1 MEKFIT
7 FSVSIKKE
15 YDNGKKISYKL
26 KFIDGFRFLSTSLSN
41 LVENLLDIYK
51 KKCKKCMGKKAI
63 SECKPIDIKDNRLI
77 YKRKER
83 NDKSYKPINGLKR
96 INFVVEMLIIFFGC

>member
-1 MEKFIT
+1 
-7 FSVSIKKE
+7 
-15 YDNGKKISYKL
+15 
-26 KFIDGFRFLSTSLSN
+26 
-41 LVENLLDIYK
+41 
-51 KKCKKCMGKKAI
+51 MGKKAI